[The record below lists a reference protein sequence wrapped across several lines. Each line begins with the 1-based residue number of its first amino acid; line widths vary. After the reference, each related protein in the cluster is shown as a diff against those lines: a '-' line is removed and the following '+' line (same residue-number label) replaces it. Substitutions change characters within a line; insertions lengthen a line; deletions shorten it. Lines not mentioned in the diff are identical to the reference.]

1 MGLSA
6 LHDLDHIISKVY
18 ILFLS
23 FNPPNKKDIKHMHS
37 SELETQKKEKD
48 FISFSILTTLAVVI
62 IFIESIIIL
71 INGLRKGLLKKE
83 VLSKQSNLGF
93 DIDII
98 MKS

>member
-1 MGLSA
+1 
-6 LHDLDHIISKVY
+6 
-18 ILFLS
+18 
-23 FNPPNKKDIKHMHS
+23 MHS
-37 SELETQKKEKD
+37 FKLETQKKKKD
-48 FISFSILTTLAVVI
+48 FTSISIFTTIAVVI

>member
-1 MGLSA
+1 MNS
-6 LHDLDHIISKVY
+6 SK
-18 ILFLS
+18 
-23 FNPPNKKDIKHMHS
+23 
-37 SELETQKKEKD
+37 LETQKEKKD
-48 FISFSILTTLAVVI
+48 LTSISIFTTLAVTI

-83 VLSKQSNLGF
+83 VLSTQSKLGF

>member
-1 MGLSA
+1 
-6 LHDLDHIISKVY
+6 
-18 ILFLS
+18 
-23 FNPPNKKDIKHMHS
+23 MHS
-37 SELETQKKEKD
+37 LKLETHKKKQD
-48 FISFSILTTLAVVI
+48 LTSISIFTTIAVVI

-83 VLSKQSNLGF
+83 VLSTQSNLGF

>member
-1 MGLSA
+1 
-6 LHDLDHIISKVY
+6 
-18 ILFLS
+18 
-23 FNPPNKKDIKHMHS
+23 MHS
-37 SELETQKKEKD
+37 FKLETQKKKKD
-48 FISFSILTTLAVVI
+48 LTSISIFTIIAVVI

-83 VLSKQSNLGF
+83 VLSTQSNLGF

>member
-1 MGLSA
+1 
-6 LHDLDHIISKVY
+6 
-18 ILFLS
+18 
-23 FNPPNKKDIKHMHS
+23 MHS
-37 SELETQKKEKD
+37 LKLETQKKKKD
-48 FISFSILTTLAVVI
+48 FTSISIFTIIAVVI

-83 VLSKQSNLGF
+83 VLSTQSNLGF

>member
-1 MGLSA
+1 
-6 LHDLDHIISKVY
+6 
-18 ILFLS
+18 
-23 FNPPNKKDIKHMHS
+23 MHS
-37 SELETQKKEKD
+37 FKLETQKKKKD
-48 FISFSILTTLAVVI
+48 FTSISIFTTIAVVI

-83 VLSKQSNLGF
+83 VLSTQSNLGF

>member
-1 MGLSA
+1 
-6 LHDLDHIISKVY
+6 
-18 ILFLS
+18 
-23 FNPPNKKDIKHMHS
+23 MHS
-37 SELETQKKEKD
+37 SKLETQKQKKD
-48 FISFSILTTLAVVI
+48 FTSISIFTILAVVI

-83 VLSKQSNLGF
+83 VLSTNSKLGF

>member
-1 MGLSA
+1 M
-6 LHDLDHIISKVY
+6 D
-18 ILFLS
+18 
-23 FNPPNKKDIKHMHS
+23 S
-37 SELETQKKEKD
+37 SQLETQRERRD
-48 FISFSILTTLAVVI
+48 LTSISIFTILAVVI

-83 VLSKQSNLGF
+83 VLSTQSNLGF

>member
-1 MGLSA
+1 MQS
-6 LHDLDHIISKVY
+6 SK
-18 ILFLS
+18 IDTQKQ
-23 FNPPNKKDIKHMHS
+23 KKDFTS
-37 SELETQKKEKD
+37 
-48 FISFSILTTLAVVI
+48 ISIFTILAVVI

-83 VLSKQSNLGF
+83 VLSTNSKLGF

>member
-1 MGLSA
+1 
-6 LHDLDHIISKVY
+6 
-18 ILFLS
+18 
-23 FNPPNKKDIKHMHS
+23 MHS
-37 SELETQKKEKD
+37 LKLETQKKKKD
-48 FISFSILTTLAVVI
+48 FTSISIFTTIAVVI

-98 MKS
+98 MK

>member
-1 MGLSA
+1 
-6 LHDLDHIISKVY
+6 
-18 ILFLS
+18 
-23 FNPPNKKDIKHMHS
+23 MHS
-37 SELETQKKEKD
+37 LKLETQKKKKD
-48 FISFSILTTLAVVI
+48 FTSISIFTTIAVVI

-83 VLSKQSNLGF
+83 VLSTQSNIGF